1 MKRLLAALFCLLIPS
16 SSAMADG
23 PGPQRKMTDK
33 EAAVFS
39 SVRSAIQDALPKA
52 PQNYVFTLRYQSDY
66 DEGMIPEAIKPNE
79 MFQMAYMAKY
89 TRDEKVREEEQTSYF
104 MDRTKGTPEQ
114 QARMAELNAKDAEL
128 SQARKNAKD
137 PAEKDKIKAE
147 RKALSAETDK
157 LLEEIVAG
165 YQAWLT
171 SGGATTAAKDIKD
184 ALPAKELSVWVRI
197 NQDVSLT
204 DKALPIAI
212 DGGFPGFEQTDECQ
226 SYDSY
231 CITVFIGPFEK
242 AKKISGYTL
251 HQLPETGSGVPTK
264 VIGMALTFTGPKD
277 KPEFVR
283 EFVRGT
289 SLASLKSLLP

>member
-33 EAAVFS
+33 EASVFS
-39 SVRSAIQDALPKA
+39 SVRSTIQDALPKA
-52 PQNYVFTLRYQSDY
+52 PQDYVFTLNYQSDF
-66 DEGMIPEAIKPNE
+66 DAGMVPEAIKPNE
-79 MFQMAYMAKY
+79 MFQMAYMARY
-89 TRDEKVREEEQTSYF
+89 TRDEKVREEEQTAYF
-104 MDRTKGTPEQ
+104 VDRTKGTPEQ

-147 RKALSAETDK
+147 RKALSAEIDK

-171 SGGATTAAKDIKD
+171 SGGTTTGAKDIKD
-184 ALPAKELSVWVRI
+184 ALPAKELSIWVRI

-204 DKALPIAI
+204 DKALPDCDRWGLPGIRAEPTSARAMTATASPSSSDPSRRSRRSAAI
-212 DGGFPGFEQTDECQ
+212 RSTSFQKLTWACQPKCAAWRSPSPGPRTNPSSCV
-226 SYDSY
+226 SS
-231 CITVFIGPFEK
+231 CAGP
-242 AKKISGYTL
+242 TWR
-251 HQLPETGSGVPTK
+251 V
-264 VIGMALTFTGPKD
+264 
-277 KPEFVR
+277 
-283 EFVRGT
+283 
-289 SLASLKSLLP
+289 